1 MHNERQNK
9 KLSKHYNLFE
19 IYVKHKERCYPYPFT
34 PSISRSSDYSLETI
48 NASCC
53 SSFHSSKYS
62 HAKSQIYFVKYF
74 YDERCYLWFP
84 CALFHVKTGN
94 YSYVRNDKYRWE
106 LVVFSSNVAIEK
118 QLKSFNC
125 AWFVC
130 GCVCVSIFLVIV
142 SRSIVKRKS
151 YE

>member
-48 NASCC
+48 NASCR

-94 YSYVRNDKYRWE
+94 YSYVRNDKYR
-106 LVVFSSNVAIEK
+106 
-118 QLKSFNC
+118 
-125 AWFVC
+125 
-130 GCVCVSIFLVIV
+130 
-142 SRSIVKRKS
+142 
-151 YE
+151 